1 MASDKFQL
9 RWDDEPESRQE
20 EEDLERIPRPL
31 WHSLLDLGLVV
42 FTVAAEIAVA
52 RIWPHLVIVNVVS
65 YFVIAFV
72 VLMGIALLLDRFF
85 PEGLRAYLF
94 LFLIIEFLTPLFLFL
109 IIEFLTPRGRPG
121 LTMRSMK
128 HLTVMSPRAFT
139 LTVATLCFSS
149 IPIAFFT
156 TVHKLLFLI
165 GSLTVVTTAVVIVSI
180 RIMRRQYA
188 EQKALEDKERRE
200 QEQREELGRW
210 K

>member
-52 RIWPHLVIVNVVS
+52 RIWPHLVIINVVS

-72 VLMGIALLLDRFF
+72 VLMGIYLLLDRFF
-85 PEGLRAYLF
+85 PEGLRAY
-94 LFLIIEFLTPLFLFL
+94 LFLFL

-128 HLTVMSPRAFT
+128 HLTVMPPRAFT
-139 LTVATLCFSS
+139 LTVAILCFSS
-149 IPIAFFT
+149 VPIAFFT

-188 EQKALEDKERRE
+188 EKKALEDKERRE